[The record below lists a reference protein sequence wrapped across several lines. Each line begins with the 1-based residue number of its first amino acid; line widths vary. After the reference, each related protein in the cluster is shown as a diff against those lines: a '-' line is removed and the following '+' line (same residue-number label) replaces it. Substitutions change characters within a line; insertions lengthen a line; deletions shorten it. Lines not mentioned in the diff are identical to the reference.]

1 MISAYYDDIR
11 VGDKNVTRSRTITE
25 TDIVNFA
32 MFTGDW
38 HPLHT
43 DVEYAR
49 NDDLYGERIAH
60 GMLVLSVATGL
71 ISFMP
76 GATRA
81 FYGMDRV
88 RFVSP
93 TKIGDTLHAE
103 TEVVD
108 KRSCDGRSGV
118 VTSELVVKNQ
128 RNEDVL
134 VGTMKAL
141 VAYKKKVS

>member
-1 MISAYYDDIR
+1 MINAYFDDIQ
-11 VGDKNVTRSRTITE
+11 VGDKQTTRARTITE

-49 NDDLYGERIAH
+49 ANELYRERIAH

-71 ISFMP
+71 TPFMP
-76 GATRA
+76 GATLA
-81 FYGMDRV
+81 FYGLDRV
-88 RFVSP
+88 RFINP
-93 TKIGDTLHAE
+93 THIGDTLHVE

-108 KRSCDGRSGV
+108 KRLRDDKTAGV
-118 VTSELVVKNQ
+118 VTTDLVVRNQ
-128 RNEDVL
+128 RGEDAVK
-134 VGTMKAL
+134 GAMKML
-141 VAYKKKVS
+141 VAREKI

>member
-1 MISAYYDDIR
+1 MAEGG
-11 VGDKNVTRSRTITE
+11 VGRLTGEHIEERTP
-25 TDIVNFA
+25 
-32 MFTGDW
+32 TGDQ

-43 DVEYAR
+43 DTEYAR
-49 NDDLYGERIAH
+49 DDDLYGERITH

-71 ISFMP
+71 TPFMP
-76 GATRA
+76 GAATRA
-81 FYGMDRV
+81 FYGMDWV

-108 KRSCDGRSGV
+108 KRPCDGRSGV

-134 VGTMKAL
+134 VSTMKAL
-141 VAYKKKVS
+141 VAYKKAS

>member
-1 MISAYYDDIR
+1 MISAYFDDIR
-11 VGDKNVTRSRTITE
+11 VGDKNVTRRRTITE

-43 DVEYAR
+43 DVEYAGD
-49 NDDLYGERIAH
+49 DDLYGERIAH

-76 GATRA
+76 CATRA

-108 KRSCDGRSGV
+108 KRPCEGGSGV

-141 VAYKKKVS
+141 VAYKKAS